1 MITIKTHIEYNNE
14 SIQLDLGDLTQ
25 NNVCINGVDY
35 YMYPL
40 NPSFPDSKGA
50 NSHVFALY
58 EAQQYEDGSDNTPQ
72 MAIKISKTQTPTLE
86 PKHRFNR
93 EIEALLKCKENRLRN
108 IINIDIDGK
117 ISFKVTNKK
126 GVQRDVYFRF
136 YTMEYAEVDLKS
148 YLEENNDKID
158 IIERISLCIEI
169 ANGIKQLNEIEI
181 YHRDIKPDNI
191 LMTEDYRC
199 KIGDLGLMAYRD
211 QDYDRENEFIGPK
224 GWISPEAMN
233 KYIVNRYNR
242 DKFTC
247 IIDHKSD
254 IFQLGKL
261 FWFIFQGN
269 VPIGNISL
277 TDFKVNDSSLY
288 GLLKYMLNHS
298 KEKRPNDINYVIQE
312 LNRISLKYSRYNA

>member
-254 IFQLGKL
+254 MFQLGKL

>member
-1 MITIKTHIEYNNE
+1 MSMLTVNTHIEY
-14 SIQLDLGDLTQ
+14 SHGCIQLDLDDPTK

-40 NPSFPDSKGA
+40 NPLFQDSKGA

-58 EAQQYEDGSDNTPQ
+58 EAQQYEDNDDNTPQ
-72 MAIKISKTQTPTLE
+72 MAIKISKTSTPN
-86 PKHRFNR
+86 HRFNR
-93 EIEALLKCKENRLRN
+93 EIEALRKCKENRLLN
-108 IINIDIDGK
+108 IINIDFDGQ

-126 GVQRDVYFRF
+126 GDQKYIYFRF

-158 IIERISLCIEI
+158 IIDRISLCIEI

-191 LMTEDYRC
+191 LMTEDSGC

-211 QDYDRENEFIGPK
+211 HDYDSENEFIGPK

-254 IFQLGKL
+254 MFQLGKL